1 MTDEE
6 AYAYYGDVTQGP
18 ATPIETI
25 LPRYGISM
33 DDAEQLNRKYN
44 QETIPRIQVERFWNL
59 IIDVAKGTEPAEV
72 ESKIAKIM
80 EERTIQSRA
89 KFDKA
94 TYKIMLSGPRC
105 FEEAQQQ
112 SDFGA
117 ALSHEHTIHEYEAL
131 VANCLPALVKE
142 LHELRAKVRIGSK
155 KEKSPKGPAE
165 KKAPRKV
172 SKPSSK
178 SNGDSGR
185 RRSPRI
191 NKAHTPPSE

>member
-6 AYAYYGDVTQGP
+6 AYAHYGDVTQGP
-18 ATPIETI
+18 ATPIERI

-33 DDAEQLNRKYN
+33 DDAEQLNQKYN
-44 QETIPRIQVERFWNL
+44 QETIPRIQVERFWDL
-59 IIDVAKGTEPAEV
+59 IVDVAKGTEPAEL
-72 ESKIAKIM
+72 ESKIANIM

-105 FEEAQQQ
+105 FEDAQQQ

-117 ALSHEHTIHEYEAL
+117 SLSHEHTIHEYEAL

-142 LHELRAKVRIGSK
+142 LHELRAEVRTGSK
-155 KEKSPKGPAE
+155 KEKSPKGSAE
-165 KKAPRKV
+165 RKAPKV
-172 SKPSSK
+172 VLKPSSK
-178 SNGDSGR
+178 SNGEFGR
-185 RRSPRI
+185 RRSQRI
-191 NKAHTPPSE
+191 KKARTPPSE